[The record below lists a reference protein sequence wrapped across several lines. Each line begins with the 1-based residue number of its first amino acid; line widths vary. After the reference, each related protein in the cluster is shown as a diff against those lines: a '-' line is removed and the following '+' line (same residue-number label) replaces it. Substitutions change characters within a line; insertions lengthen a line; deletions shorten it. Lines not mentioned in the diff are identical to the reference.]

1 MSGKVYKKDKFM
13 GKTQVK
19 DSTWA
24 ANEYFEGAKLLAE
37 GTAKIQEAKEKFEAA
52 MNVTQDN
59 GDPYFATDE
68 ALIKLAVAMADALNY
83 HKEYAE
89 EANPSGEEEESEEE
103 K

>member
-1 MSGKVYKKDKFM
+1 M

-37 GTAKIQEAKEKFEAA
+37 GTDKIQEAKEKFEAA

-68 ALIKLAVAMADALNY
+68 ALIKLAGAMAIALNY
-83 HKEYAE
+83 HTEYTE
-89 EANPSGEEEESEEE
+89 EANPANEDKESEEE
-103 K
+103 D